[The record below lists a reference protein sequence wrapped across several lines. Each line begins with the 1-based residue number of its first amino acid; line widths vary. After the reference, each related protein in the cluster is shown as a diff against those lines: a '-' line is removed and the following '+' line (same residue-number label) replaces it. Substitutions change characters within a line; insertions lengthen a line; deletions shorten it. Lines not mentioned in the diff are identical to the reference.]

1 MKWNDSLPVY
11 WRYKVA
17 DLERKGT
24 FEGLFLDDP
33 LNPTMVEMETGAKAL
48 VAGLLSTAALVY
60 ATLV

>member
-33 LNPTMVEMETGAKAL
+33 LNPTMVLDTGAKAL
-48 VAGLLSTAALVY
+48 AAGLISSAALVY
-60 ATLV
+60 LTLA